1 MRGYQSLYLLVLYVL
16 ADNSATTTAAAAAAS
31 ARGLRGDGQRLEFVG
46 DSALDLL
53 VTEHYFRAEVGSRP
67 FTPPLAHLTHTP
79 GALDTL
85 QRHTLGVER

>member
-16 ADNSATTTAAAAAAS
+16 ADNSATTTAAAAAS